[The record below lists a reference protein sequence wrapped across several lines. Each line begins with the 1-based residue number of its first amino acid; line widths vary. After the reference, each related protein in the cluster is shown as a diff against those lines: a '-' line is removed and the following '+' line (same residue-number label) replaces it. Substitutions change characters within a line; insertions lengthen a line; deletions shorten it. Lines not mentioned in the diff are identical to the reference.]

1 MVEEEVTELGHE
13 ALAPDLQK
21 IQSAGKHLLA
31 LINDILDLS
40 KIEAGKMDL
49 YLETFPVP
57 EMIRDVAST
66 IQPLVDKNSNRLDI
80 DIEAG
85 IVNMRAD
92 LTKVRQGLFNLLSNA
107 SKFTRSGVIEVR
119 VARESTDGR
128 EWLNFSVKDS
138 GIGMTAEQTSKI
150 FEAFTQADAS
160 TTRKYGGTGLGLTI
174 TRKFCQLMGGDISV
188 ESELGKGTTF
198 TIRLPREV
206 AGEPQKAVEGP
217 RESRP
222 APATTGQ
229 AGRVLVIDDDPVI
242 QDLMRTFLSKEGY
255 QVTVAGSG
263 EEGLKLA
270 RDVRPDVVTLD
281 VAMPRMDGWSVLTEM
296 KADPSLSEIPVILLT
311 MVDNK
316 SMGYALGAAEY
327 MTKPINRER
336 LLTLLGKYGR
346 LRDTHAVLIAEDDAD
361 TRGVLK
367 STFEKDGWKVE
378 VAENG
383 LIALDQ
389 ARRALPGLVLLD
401 LMMPEM
407 DGFAFLEQFR
417 RIPDARSI
425 PVIVLT
431 AKDIT
436 AEDRRRLNGYVEQ
449 IVQKGPNTPALLN
462 ELRELVAGS
471 IGRRRTAG
479 V

>member
-1 MVEEEVTELGHE
+1 
-13 ALAPDLQK
+13 
-21 IQSAGKHLLA
+21 
-31 LINDILDLS
+31 
-40 KIEAGKMDL
+40 
-49 YLETFPVP
+49 
-57 EMIRDVAST
+57 
-66 IQPLVDKNSNRLDI
+66 
-80 DIEAG
+80 
-85 IVNMRAD
+85 
-92 LTKVRQGLFNLLSNA
+92 
-107 SKFTRSGVIEVR
+107 
-119 VARESTDGR
+119 
-128 EWLNFSVKDS
+128 
-138 GIGMTAEQTSKI
+138 MTAEQASKI

-198 TIRLPREV
+198 AIRLPREV
-206 AGEPQKAVEGP
+206 AGEVHKAVVQQADEAP
-217 RESRP
+217 REVRP

-229 AGRVLVIDDDPVI
+229 AGKVLVIDDDPVI
-242 QDLMRTFLSKEGY
+242 QGLMRTFLSKEGY
-255 QVTVAGSG
+255 QVTVASG
-263 EEGLKLA
+263 GEDGLKLA
-270 RDVRPDVVTLD
+270 REVRPDVVTLD
-281 VAMPRMDGWSVLTEM
+281 IAMPRMDGWSVLTEM
-296 KADPSLSEIPVILLT
+296 KADPSLAEIPVILLT

-336 LLTLLGKYGR
+336 LLVLLGKYGR
-346 LRDTHAVLIAEDDAD
+346 LRDAHAVLIAEDDAD

-389 ARRALPGLVLLD
+389 ARRKLPGLVLLD

-407 DGFAFLEQFR
+407 DGFAFLEQFW
-417 RIPDARSI
+417 RIPDARSV
-425 PVIVLT
+425 PVIVVT

-449 IVQKGPNTPALLN
+449 IVQKGPNTPAL
-462 ELRELVAGS
+462 
-471 IGRRRTAG
+471 
-479 V
+479 